1 MKDFDH
7 LLSVWQGQPAN
18 DQLSVDEVLKQVKKG
33 IGGITA
39 KLYWGIVA
47 MIALTVYTFV
57 VLFFF
62 TFKHWET
69 YAGITVMFAT
79 MLLYLSLILRH
90 YRILHKRDLT
100 VSPSEYLNTL
110 KEYQKQRSV
119 LAGWFYYIYVVL
131 ISAGLAF
138 YLFEILEHA
147 SVLKRTMVYSL
158 TIVWILFL
166 TFYLKRRIFRSE
178 EEKLNL
184 LIERLER
191 LETQFE

>member
-1 MKDFDH
+1 MKDFEH
-7 LLSVWQGQPAN
+7 LMSVWHGQPAN
-18 DQLSVDEVLKQVKKG
+18 DQLSVEEVLKQVKKG
-33 IGGITA
+33 ITSITA

-62 TFKHWET
+62 TFKLWET
-69 YAGITVMFAT
+69 YAGISVMFIT
-79 MLLYLSLILRH
+79 MLLYLFLILRH

-100 VSPSEYLNTL
+100 VSPTEYLNTL
-110 KEYQKQRSV
+110 KEYQKQRTT
-119 LAGWFYYIYVVL
+119 LAGWFYYIFVML
-131 ISAGLAF
+131 ISLGLAL
-138 YLFEILEHA
+138 YLFEVLEHA
-147 SVLKRTMVYSL
+147 SPIKKYTTYSL
-158 TIVWILFL
+158 TIVWILFC

-184 LIERLER
+184 MIERLQR